1 MCRAL
6 PFLAAV
12 GLTACA
18 GTDAQSLTGPTPA
31 TSAPAP
37 AATAIIIAT
46 TSLTPSTFQLSATA
60 RLSDASTRDV
70 TTSAQWESA
79 DTAIAIVTPGGLVS
93 SVAGGDVEIR
103 ATYQGVVGSVRLA
116 VARPPGASTFA
127 RTSCAQVR
135 SARCRQVSEKGG

>member
-60 RLSDASTRDV
+60 RLS
-70 TTSAQWESA
+70 
-79 DTAIAIVTPGGLVS
+79 
-93 SVAGGDVEIR
+93 IR
-103 ATYQGVVGSVRLA
+103 A
-116 VARPPGASTFA
+116 
-127 RTSCAQVR
+127 
-135 SARCRQVSEKGG
+135 